1 MLIART
7 SLPRLENSHVRVGFD
22 EVQEARDTSVDRGPA
37 ETASQRELV
46 AKNADLGSASVGLD
60 DHQRPSLVALTW
72 GAVGWAGANIGG
84 RDEGWVADGA
94 RQIGDD
100 RRLEGSQE
108 LRGNGLSGAS
118 LCSSPSV
125 G

>member
-22 EVQEARDTSVDRGPA
+22 EVQEARDSSVDRGPA
-37 ETASQRELV
+37 ESASQRKLV
-46 AKNADLGSASVGLD
+46 AEDADLGSASVGFD
-60 DHQRPSLVALTW
+60 DHQRTALVSFAW
-72 GAVGWAGANIGG
+72 RSVSWAGANVGG

-100 RRLEGSQE
+100 GRLEGSQE
-108 LRGNGLSGAS
+108 LRGNGLGGAG
-118 LCSSPSV
+118 LCSTPSV